1 MDAKDIEQ
9 TSMPLISSLA
19 TTTIVAA
26 IYARYSS
33 DRQRDASIEDQIRL
47 CKELIV
53 RMGWVVGLIYI
64 DRQVSGSVVSREGFK
79 SSGETT
85 VAVCSR
91 SWWRSRPTI

>member
-9 TSMPLISSLA
+9 TSIPLISSLA
-19 TTTIVAA
+19 TTMIEAA

-33 DRQRDASIEDQIRL
+33 DRQRDASIEGQIRR

-53 RMGWVVGLIYI
+53 RMGWVVGPIYI

-85 VAVCSR
+85 VAVCFR
-91 SWWRSRPTI
+91 SSWRSRPTI